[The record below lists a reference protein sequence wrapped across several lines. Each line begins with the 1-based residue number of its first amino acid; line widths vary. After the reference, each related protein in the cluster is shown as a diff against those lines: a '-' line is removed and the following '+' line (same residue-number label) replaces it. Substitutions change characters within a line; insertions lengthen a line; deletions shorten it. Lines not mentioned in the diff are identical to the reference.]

1 MSNSISKTT
10 HVNYF
15 RDIKDVLFQEANAL
29 LELGD
34 RINESINQTVEMIL
48 ECKGRLVITGVGKS
62 GIIGKKMAATF
73 ASTGTPS
80 FFLHPAEGLHGDLG
94 MVTSTDIVLA
104 LSNSGES
111 EEVLNIIPSIKRIG
125 AKIIGLVGNDN
136 STLAKKADQ
145 VLSIGKVQEACPLGL
160 APTTSTTL
168 TLALG
173 DAIAIALL
181 KARKFKPEHF
191 AVFHPGG
198 SLGKRLLLTIRDVI
212 EDSDKNPIAPRSSSV
227 KDVIFKMTASGLGAI
242 SIVNDEEKI
251 VGILTDGDLR
261 RALASGINL
270 LEEPIEKIYNENPV
284 TIKAN
289 ILAAEALGIMEEKRI
304 NVLPIV
310 DENEKPISM
319 LHLQNLTKLGL

>member
-1 MSNSISKTT
+1 MSKLINRTTKSDYSK
-10 HVNYF
+10 
-15 RDIKDVLFQEANAL
+15 DIQDVLFKEAKAL
-29 LELGD
+29 LELSDNISEG
-34 RINESINQTVEMIL
+34 INETVEMIL

-62 GIIGKKMAATF
+62 GIVGKKMAATF

-111 EEVLNIIPSIKRIG
+111 EEVLNIVPSVKRIG
-125 AKIIGLVGNDN
+125 AKIIGLVGNED
-136 STLAKKADQ
+136 STLAKKADR

-173 DAIAIALL
+173 DALAIALL
-181 KARKFKPEHF
+181 KAREFKPENF

-198 SLGKRLLLTIRDVI
+198 SLGKRLLLTIRDII
-212 EDSDKNPIAPRSSSV
+212 EDYDKNPIAFRESSV
-227 KDVIFKMTASGLGAI
+227 KDVIFKMTSSGLGAI
-242 SIVNDEEKI
+242 SIVNEKGKI
-251 VGILTDGDLR
+251 IGILTDGDLR
-261 RALASGINL
+261 RALVSGVNP
-270 LEEPIEKIYNENPV
+270 LEETIEKIYNENPI
-284 TIKAN
+284 TISEST
-289 ILAAEALGIMEEKRI
+289 LAAEALGIMEEKRI

-310 DENEKPISM
+310 DEYRQPVSM
-319 LHLQNLTKLGL
+319 IHLQNLTKLGI